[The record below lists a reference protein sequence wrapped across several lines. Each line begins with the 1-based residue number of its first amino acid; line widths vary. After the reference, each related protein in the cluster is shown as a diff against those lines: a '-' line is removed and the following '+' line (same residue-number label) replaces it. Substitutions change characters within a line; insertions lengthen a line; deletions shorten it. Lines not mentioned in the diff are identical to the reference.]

1 MASLHESSIATKA
14 EVEKSLLLPDELAV
28 ASTASALV
36 GFACQPEHMLLHR
49 GRQHHPEKPER
60 LTAVLDRLRASGL
73 LDRCRQ
79 LSAERLA
86 TDEELLAVHTAGH
99 LERVAAATRAVQD
112 KPDDRALREPQGDG
126 AIYYHEHTERA
137 ARCAAGS
144 TLEATDAVLL
154 GRART
159 ALALVR
165 PPGHHAERDEA
176 MGFCFYNNAAVAA
189 AAARREHR
197 VERVAIVDWDVHHG
211 NGTQHIFEEEAGVLF
226 VSLHRCG
233 RGFFPGTGHLDE
245 VGRAAGVGRTVNVPW
260 LQAGLGDADYAAA
273 FALVVMPIL
282 REFDPQL
289 LLISAGFDAAE
300 GDVQGK
306 MRLSPAG
313 FVHMT
318 RQLLSLQPRAK
329 AVVVFEGGY
338 HLDVSAACTEAVLRA
353 MIDEAAE
360 HAAAAA
366 AAAADAAGADGGGG
380 GSGGGGGG
388 DGGGG
393 GRSGSGSGGS
403 WGSLGE
409 HTELLLRRVIAVQR
423 EHWPC
428 LRTEEHARAVDQY
441 FTRQSAGARKRGRS

>member
-1 MASLHESSIATKA
+1 MAASASSDVAPTASSAATR
-14 EVEKSLLLPDELAV
+14 VAV
-28 ASTASALV
+28 AHHPD
-36 GFACQPEHMLLHR
+36 QLLHR
-49 GRQHHPEKPER
+49 GPDARHPEVPDR
-60 LTAVLDRLRASGL
+60 VSVSLDRLRDAGL
-73 LDRCRQ
+73 LERCDCLCRAR
-79 LSAERLA
+79 SA
-86 TDEELLAVHTAGH
+86 TDDELLAVHAAAH
-99 LERVAAATRAVQD
+99 LERVAAASAAVAAR
-112 KPDDRALREPQGDG
+112 PDERGLREPQGDG